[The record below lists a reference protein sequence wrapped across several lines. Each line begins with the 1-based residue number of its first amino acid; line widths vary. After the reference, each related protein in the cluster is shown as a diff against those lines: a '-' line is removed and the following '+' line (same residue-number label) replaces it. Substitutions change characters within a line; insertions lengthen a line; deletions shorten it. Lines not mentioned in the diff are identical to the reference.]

1 MYFQRFYDTR
11 LAEASYLIGC
21 QLTGD
26 AVVADPNRDVQQYI
40 DAAAQN
46 GLRVTVLQA
55 RGIRNVVNLVGG
67 YAAWERAGLPTTRDA
82 VESVS

>member
-11 LAEASYLIGC
+11 LAQASYLIGC

-26 AVVADPNRDVQQYI
+26 AQGGARSPI
-40 DAAAQN
+40 AAS
-46 GLRVTVLQA
+46 VLQT